1 MTENQS
7 RQQVCLA
14 LYNEKGRVVYQ
25 HWYSSLNSARASKSR
40 LAYMFGYG
48 YVWVIWAFDK
58 EGNQLLLSSSR
69 PLKFEFVKQNEL
81 L

>member
-1 MTENQS
+1 MTDKNH
-7 RQQVCLA
+7 QQVCLS
-14 LYNEKGRVVYQ
+14 LYNDSGKVIYQ

-40 LAYMFGYG
+40 LGYMFGFG
-48 YVWVIWAFDK
+48 FVWVLWAFDK
-58 EGNQLLLSSSR
+58 AGNQLLLSSSR